1 MSSHEITMHGDV
13 RVFSCRG
20 RIVAGELEPLRDAAR
35 SAVNETGR
43 LIFDLAAVK
52 FIDSTGL
59 GMLAVMCVSA
69 RKRAGD
75 VKLVAP
81 SPEIRE
87 VLEVT
92 MLGRIFEVFP
102 TVEEALAAFSKAGKA
117 AK

>member
-1 MSSHEITMHGDV
+1 MSAHEITTHGDV
-13 RVFSCRG
+13 RVMHCRG
-20 RIVAGELEPLRDAAR
+20 RIVARELEPLRDAAR

-43 LIFDLAAVK
+43 LIFDLGGVK

-59 GMLAVMCVSA
+59 GMLAVLCVSA
-69 RKRAGD
+69 RKRSGD

-81 SPEIRE
+81 SPELRE

-102 TVEEALAAFSKAGKA
+102 TVEEALAAF
-117 AK
+117 AKSVRATK